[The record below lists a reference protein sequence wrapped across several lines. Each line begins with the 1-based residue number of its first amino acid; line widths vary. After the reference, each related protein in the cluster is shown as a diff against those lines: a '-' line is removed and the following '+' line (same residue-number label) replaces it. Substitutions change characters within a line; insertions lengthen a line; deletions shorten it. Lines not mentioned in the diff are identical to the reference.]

1 MAYLTP
7 VQTTW
12 NNLSPA
18 LKAVL
23 LMLVLLKAAQPAQ
36 TKSPEIALK
45 PVPVAKGSLGGV
57 YRMNSY
63 PANSLTGPLLYLPT
77 SITLE
82 SSDSVAVRTCGSTA
96 GSVLPASDVDTA
108 FWTKLAI
115 ASSESVPPGRLAMSP
130 PTGSW

>member
-1 MAYLTP
+1 MAYFTP

-45 PVPVAKGSLGGV
+45 PVPVAKGSLGGA

-63 PANSLTGPLLYLPT
+63 PANSLTGTLLYLPT
-77 SITLE
+77 RITLE
-82 SSDSVAVRTCGSTA
+82 ASEGVAVTTWARPP
-96 GSVLPASDVDTA
+96 GSVLPASPIDTA
-108 FWTKLAI
+108 
-115 ASSESVPPGRLAMSP
+115 
-130 PTGSW
+130 